1 MLDPGNPKHAHA
13 LERLGRDPIAWLTTV
28 RRNGQPQSSPV
39 WFVWEGSTLLLYS
52 IPTSAKIPNIRTNP
66 RVSLHL
72 SDDGSGGD
80 IVTFEGTA
88 EIVEGAPGP
97 DTVPAYVDKYRG
109 LIEGM
114 GANPEQFGGLYATA
128 IRIRPTRVRVY
139 E

>member
-1 MLDPGNPKHAHA
+1 MGITDLDPRFVRHA
-13 LERLGRDPIAWLTTV
+13 T
-28 RRNGQPQSSPV
+28 RNGCGYSVTAPTLELAQSV
-39 WFVWEGSTLLLYS
+39 VFLC
-52 IPTSAKIPNIRTNP
+52 PTCFAKNGGPIGT
-66 RVSLHL
+66 HL
-72 SDDGSGGD
+72 V

-88 EIVEGAPGP
+88 VSVECAPGP